1 MFLRKKRSSLYLL
14 PGSSKTHVLS
24 KKPELRGQSVIQLMR
39 EQEKIEFGILVLS
52 NTTRTINGI
61 DN

>member
-1 MFLRKKRSSLYLL
+1 
-14 PGSSKTHVLS
+14 VLS